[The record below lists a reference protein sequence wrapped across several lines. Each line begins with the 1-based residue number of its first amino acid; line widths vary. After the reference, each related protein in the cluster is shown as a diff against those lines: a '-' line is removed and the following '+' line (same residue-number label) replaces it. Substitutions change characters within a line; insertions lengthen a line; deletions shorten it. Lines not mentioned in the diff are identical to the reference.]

1 VTETH
6 DSEPAW
12 LTRILRP
19 FYDVHP
25 GEAVTA
31 ALLTLNV
38 FLLLTAYYVLKPLRE
53 ELILAMKSGAE
64 YKSWIS
70 GAIALLLFGLVPL
83 YGKLVDRL
91 PRSKLVISVCLA
103 FALQL
108 LVFRAFVAVPSA
120 GARALLGLLFFV
132 WVGVF
137 NVMVVAQFWG
147 YANDLYQKEQGDRL
161 FPMVALGASVGAALG
176 TKVAKFLING
186 LGKPSMLLVAALL
199 LAACA
204 GLFWLVERRE
214 GRPTA
219 ALSAAGPAINAG
231 ARRGGFA
238 LVVKYRYLLLIAAF
252 SLIYNWVNSNGEYM
266 LSKLITKSALAA
278 LPGLAVDD
286 ERVGKFIGAAYA
298 DFYFYVNV
306 SGVLLQSF
314 VVSRLV
320 RWFKLPSAFLF
331 LPLIALGNAFIFAF
345 VPIVALA
352 KTGKTAENATDYSLN
367 NTLKQMLWLVTSAD
381 MKYKAKQ
388 VVDTF
393 CVRIGDVCSALSVF
407 VAANVLKLSVPSFA
421 WISIALAG
429 VWLVLAVAIGRL
441 YRGFEEQKE
450 ALGT

>member
-1 VTETH
+1 MTETH
-6 DSEPAW
+6 ASEPAW
-12 LTRILRP
+12 LTRLLRP
-19 FYDVHP
+19 FYDVRP

-31 ALLTLNV
+31 VLMTFNV

-53 ELILAMKSGAE
+53 DLILAMKSGAE
-64 YKSWIS
+64 YKSYMS

-91 PRSKLVISVCLA
+91 SRSKLVIGVSLA

-108 LVFRAFVAVPSA
+108 LLFRGFVLVPSVR
-120 GARALLGLLFFV
+120 GPIGLLFYA

-147 YANDLYQKEQGDRL
+147 YANDLYEKEQGDRL
-161 FPMVALGASVGAALG
+161 FPMVALGASIGAALG

-186 LGKPSMLLVAALL
+186 LGKPSMMLVSAVLLT
-199 LAACA
+199 ACA
-204 GLFWLVERRE
+204 GLFWVVERRE
-214 GRPTA
+214 GTTKATA
-219 ALSAAGPAINAG
+219 PAAGPASDASP
-231 ARRGGFA
+231 RRGGFG
-238 LVVKYRYLLLIAAF
+238 LVIKYRYLLLIAAF

-266 LSKLITKSALAA
+266 LSTLITKDALAA
-278 LPGLAVDD
+278 MPGVSIED

-306 SGVLLQSF
+306 TGVLLQSF

-320 RWFKLPSAFLF
+320 RWLKLPSAFLF

-345 VPIVALA
+345 VPMVALA
-352 KTGKTAENATDYSLN
+352 KAGKTAENATDYSLN

-388 VVDTF
+388 AVDTF

-407 VAANVLKLSVPSFA
+407 LAANVLNWSVPRFA
-421 WISIALAG
+421 WISIALSG
-429 VWLVLAVAIGRL
+429 VWLALALAIGRL
-441 YRGFEEQKE
+441 YHGLEERKE
-450 ALGT
+450 KLGA

>member
-1 VTETH
+1 MTETH
-6 DSEPAW
+6 ASEPAW
-12 LTRILRP
+12 LTRALRP
-19 FYDVHP
+19 FYEVRP

-53 ELILAMKSGAE
+53 DLILAMKSGAE
-64 YKSWIS
+64 YKSYLS
-70 GAIALLLFGLVPL
+70 GGIALLLFVLVPL
-83 YGKLVDRL
+83 YGKLVDSL
-91 PRSKLVISVCLA
+91 PRAKLVIGVSLA

-108 LVFRAFVAVPSA
+108 LLFRGFVSIP
-120 GARALLGLLFFV
+120 GARALVGMLFYA

-147 YANDLYQKEQGDRL
+147 YANDLYEKEQGDRL
-161 FPMVALGASVGAALG
+161 FPMVALGASVGAATG

-186 LGKPSMLLVAALL
+186 LGKPSMMLVSALL
-199 LAACA
+199 LGACA
-204 GLFWLVERRE
+204 ALFWLIERRE
-214 GRPTA
+214 TKARPPSAPA
-219 ALSAAGPAINAG
+219 APASDG
-231 ARRGGFA
+231 KARRGGFA

-266 LSKLITKSALAA
+266 LSRVITQDALAA
-278 LPGLAVDD
+278 NPGLSVDD
-286 ERVGKFIGAAYA
+286 ERVGKYIGGAYA

-306 SGVLLQSF
+306 AGVLLQSL

-320 RWFKLPSAFLF
+320 RRLKLPAAFLF

-352 KTGKTAENATDYSLN
+352 KLGKTAENATDYSLN
-367 NTLKQMLWLVTSAD
+367 NTLKQMLWLVTAPD

-393 CVRIGDVCSALSVF
+393 CVRIGDVCSAGSVWL
-407 VAANVLKLSVPSFA
+407 AANVLHLAVPQFA
-421 WISIALAG
+421 WLSIALTGA
-429 VWLVLAVAIGRL
+429 WLFLALAIGRL
-441 YRGFEEQKE
+441 YRDLEARKE
-450 ALGT
+450 RLGA